1 MILKSIPLFWT
12 VLLQA
17 IWGSYFFFVTFA
29 FNKNRL
35 IGFYSGVE
43 KNSNE
48 KWNLLY
54 EMILYA
60 FFNLLLP
67 QIMTLPRNLVFI

>member
-1 MILKSIPLFWT
+1 MDSFASGNMG
-12 VLLQA
+12 VL
-17 IWGSYFFFVTFA
+17 FFFVTFA

>member
-17 IWGSYFFFVTFA
+17 IVGSYFFVTFA

>member
-1 MILKSIPLFWT
+1 MG
-12 VLLQA
+12 VL
-17 IWGSYFFFVTFA
+17 FFFVTFA